1 MRLFVCVCVCVVR
14 ARVACIAANPI
25 DQWSVDETQE
35 WIAKFEDWVE
45 DSVLVSEHRIDGQ
58 TLVR

>member
-1 MRLFVCVCVCVVR
+1 M
-14 ARVACIAANPI
+14 AAKPI

>member
-1 MRLFVCVCVCVVR
+1 VVR